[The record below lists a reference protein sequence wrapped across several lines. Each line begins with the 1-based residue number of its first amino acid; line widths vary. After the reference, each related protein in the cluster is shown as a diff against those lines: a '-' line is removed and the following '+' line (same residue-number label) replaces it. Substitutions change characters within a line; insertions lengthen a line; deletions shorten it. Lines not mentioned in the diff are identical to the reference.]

1 MFGYVVADLSALTE
15 DQKRRYRGCYC
26 GLCRALG
33 RRHGALS
40 RLTLNYDMTF
50 LVMLLTSMYEPEETN
65 AKNRCLVHPLR
76 PREWWRSR
84 FTDYAADMTVALAY
98 HNALDD
104 WTDDR
109 SLVSLAEARCLRRRY
124 RAVQRE
130 HPEQCAAIERC
141 LAELSALEK
150 ANSPD
155 ADAAAASF
163 GALMGALFSPEPDAV
178 WQPHFRRFG
187 DALGRFVYMMDAV
200 MDAERDEKRG
210 SYNPLLRLDPP
221 LDEASQLAML
231 KMLIADAAAEFELL
245 PVVQD
250 AEILRSVLY
259 SGVWTRYLAREAK
272 KKQREGSHK
281 NES

>member
-1 MFGYVVADLSALTE
+1 MFGYVVADLSAL
-15 DQKRRYRGCYC
+15 DDAQQARYRGCYC

-50 LVMLLTSMYEPEETN
+50 LVMLLTSMYEPDEQSAEG
-65 AKNRCLVHPLR
+65 RCIVHPLHPR
-76 PREWWRSR
+76 PWWRSR

-98 HNALDD
+98 HNCLDD
-104 WTDDR
+104 WNDDR
-109 SLVSLAEARCLRRRY
+109 SLLSLVQAKLLQRHYAAVRR
-124 RAVQRE
+124 AW
-130 HPEQCAAIERC
+130 PAQCEAIERC
-141 LAELSALEK
+141 LADLAALEK
-150 ANSPD
+150 VNSPD
-155 ADAAAASF
+155 ADAAAAAF
-163 GALMGALFSPEPDAV
+163 GALMGELFSPEPDPV

-200 MDAERDEKRG
+200 MDAERDRKHG
-210 SYNPLLRLDPP
+210 SYNPLLWLDPP
-221 LDEASQLAML
+221 LGAEDQLTML

-259 SGVWTRYLAREAK
+259 SGVWTRWAAEMK
-272 KKQREGSHK
+272 KREGK
-281 NES
+281 TQE